1 MRVLRS
7 TRVLVSQVLESFKS
21 SAVSVRSG
29 RSTESVWISLGV
41 VSSAVQLIRSVV
53 VRVPV
58 LWESFPLWKDLESV
72 RARAWRSGTAVG
84 CVRVQ
89 LKEWVERR
97 PSCGFV
103 G

>member
-1 MRVLRS
+1 M
-7 TRVLVSQVLESFKS
+7 
-21 SAVSVRSG
+21 
-29 RSTESVWISLGV
+29 WISLGV
-41 VSSAVQLIRSVV
+41 VSSVVQLIRSVV
-53 VRVPV
+53 VRVTV
-58 LWESFPLWKDLESV
+58 LWESFPLRKDLESV
-72 RARAWRSGTAVG
+72 RSRVWRSDADVG